1 VHTPEPPQDPG
12 AKPNLLSPTRCTS
25 DAQQLILARLERK
38 AAARAEMV
46 RIARRSLRV
55 AGYTTAA
62 LALAVSLALFLR
74 HETALAPPVVAL
86 ATPPGAPASAAILL
100 EAGERLADSSLP
112 AMPPIQLDAAPE
124 PVMERVIIGRPKPAV
139 ARKVKVERVKV
150 AKVQAAKL
158 QRAIALRAAGK
169 VSQRRTEL
177 AKKMKPVVPPRTEL
191 AQVDTDANL
200 LRALLL
206 HASRPAVVPPAP
218 RRPPCLKV
226 AALCPPLDSP
236 VAAGQD

>member
-1 VHTPEPPQDPG
+1 MHTPEPPQDPG
-12 AKPNLLSPTRCTS
+12 AKPNLLSPSRCTS

-62 LALAVSLALFLR
+62 LALAVSLAVFLR
-74 HETALAPPVVAL
+74 HDTDRTPPVVAQ
-86 ATPPGAPASAAILL
+86 ATPPGAPASATILL

-112 AMPPIQLDAAPE
+112 AMPPIPLVDTPE
-124 PVMERVIIGRPKPAV
+124 PAMVRVIIGRPKPR
-139 ARKVKVERVKV
+139 ARKVNAV
-150 AKVQAAKL
+150 KL
-158 QRAIALRAAGK
+158 QRAAAVRTANKAVLYK
-169 VSQRRTEL
+169 VKM
-177 AKKMKPVVPPRTEL
+177 AKKMKPAMPPRTDL

-218 RRPPCLKV
+218 QRPPCHKV
-226 AALCPPLDSP
+226 AALCAAADAP
-236 VAAGQD
+236 VTAGQD